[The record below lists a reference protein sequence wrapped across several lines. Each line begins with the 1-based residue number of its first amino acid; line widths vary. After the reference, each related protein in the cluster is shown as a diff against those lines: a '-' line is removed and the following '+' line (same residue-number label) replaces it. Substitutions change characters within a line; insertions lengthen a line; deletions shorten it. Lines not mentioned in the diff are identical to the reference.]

1 MKKTE
6 FNSRFDNAV
15 KRQELIESIIHDT
28 QDSIRIKMFNDELKK
43 LREYCR
49 MLDSIYNEEMKDDE
63 PLMFFLK
70 KRVKKE
76 LSERRKQNEG

>member
-76 LSERRKQNEG
+76 FSERRKQNEG

>member
-1 MKKTE
+1 M
-6 FNSRFDNAV
+6 
-15 KRQELIESIIHDT
+15 IESIIHDT

-49 MLDSIYNEEMKDDE
+49 MLDSIYNEEMEDDE